1 MEQVADYAWW
11 SQADA
16 QRVSIRDALGGPEF
30 AMASEVYQVWSRLS
44 CSGLPARSDLDP
56 LRFGPKALPNMA
68 LIDVLDG
75 GRDYRWRLT
84 GERVS
89 ALMGT
94 RLTGKRLSELEAQ
107 LGDAVLFRGLLD
119 QVTRYRAPRFYVLR
133 HSTLLGAPRQTFGVL
148 LPLRH
153 ASSRADAPAPVS
165 TLLSACAPGGQE
177 AAIPG

>member
-1 MEQVADYAWW
+1 MQQVADYAWW
-11 SQADA
+11 SQAGA
-16 QRVSIRDALGGPEF
+16 QRISIRDALRRPEF

-44 CSGLPARSDLDP
+44 CSGLPARRDLDP
-56 LRFGPKALPNMA
+56 LSFGPRVLPNMA

-75 GRDYRWRLT
+75 GRDYRWRLS

-94 RLTGKRLSELEAQ
+94 SLTGKRLSELEAQ

-133 HSTLLGAPRQTFGVL
+133 HGTLMGAPRQTFGVL
-148 LPLRH
+148 LPLCH
-153 ASSRADAPAPVS
+153 GSSPADQPAPVS
-165 TLLSACAPGGQE
+165 TLLSACARGCHETALP
-177 AAIPG
+177 

>member
-16 QRVSIRDALGGPEF
+16 QRVPIRDALGRPEF

-75 GRDYRWRLT
+75 GRDYRWRLS

-119 QVTRYRAPRFYVLR
+119 QVRRYRAPRFYVLR
-133 HSTLLGAPRQTFGVL
+133 HSTLMGALRLTFGVL

-153 ASSRADAPAPVS
+153 GVSRADAPAPVS
-165 TLLSACAPGGQE
+165 TLLSACARGDHE
-177 AAIPG
+177 AELP